1 MLKRLFGLVVSICL
15 GIFYYARYIE
25 PDWIEVTAHRVTLPR
40 LPKAFHGYRIVQIS
54 DIHIDPWMTA
64 ERVERVL
71 QLAQKEHADLIVIT
85 GDFISRRITYDN
97 ATFTRLF
104 SSLSAPDGVFAV
116 PGNHDYYSPT
126 SIARL
131 RRLLDECG
139 VVDLS
144 NAVRTIERDG
154 AQLHLAGI
162 DDVVARKARLD
173 VVLDHLP
180 ENSCA
185 ILLAHEP
192 DFADIIAPYGRF
204 DLQLSGH
211 THGGQVRIPVLG
223 ALISPKHGRRYH
235 KGWYRID
242 NLRLYVNRGVGMVTL
257 TLRFNCRPEI
267 AVFTLNAPNN
277 VPL

>member
-25 PDWIEVTAHRVTLPR
+25 PDWVEVTTHRVTLPR

-71 QLAQKEHADLIVIT
+71 QLVQKQHADLIVIT

-116 PGNHDYYSPT
+116 PGNHDYYSPN

-131 RRLLDECG
+131 RRLLNECG
-139 VVDLS
+139 IVDLS

-173 VVLDHLP
+173 VVLDQLP
-180 ENSCA
+180 ESGCA

>member
-1 MLKRLFGLVVSICL
+1 M
-15 GIFYYARYIE
+15 
-25 PDWIEVTAHRVTLPR
+25 
-40 LPKAFHGYRIVQIS
+40 
-54 DIHIDPWMTA
+54 
-64 ERVERVL
+64 
-71 QLAQKEHADLIVIT
+71 
-85 GDFISRRITYDN
+85 
-97 ATFTRLF
+97 
-104 SSLSAPDGVFAV
+104 
-116 PGNHDYYSPT
+116 
-126 SIARL
+126 
-131 RRLLDECG
+131 
-139 VVDLS
+139 DLS

-173 VVLDHLP
+173 LVLEQLP
-180 ENSCA
+180 ESGCA
-185 ILLAHEP
+185 IMLAHEP

-211 THGGQVRIPVLG
+211 THGGQVRLPVLG